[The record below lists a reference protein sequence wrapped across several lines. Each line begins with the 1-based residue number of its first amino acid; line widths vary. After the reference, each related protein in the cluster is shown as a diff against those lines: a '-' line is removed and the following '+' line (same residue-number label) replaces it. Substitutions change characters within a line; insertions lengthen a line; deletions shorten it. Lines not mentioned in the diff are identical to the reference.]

1 MNAARYRS
9 DLTRILD
16 AASAEVAERL
26 RRFADVATDGI
37 VIDVFVD
44 QDGEGPFDVW
54 ARFDGSD
61 GFVLD
66 RRFDDERR
74 LFGVEWGEEG
84 WDPDVPARPREWS
97 RDDLET
103 ELVELVAIWL
113 SGVIPSHPM
122 LCWELG
128 DPGGTR
134 GPRRLAPGAA

>member
-1 MNAARYRS
+1 MNVARYRS
-9 DLTRILD
+9 DLTPILD
-16 AASAEVAERL
+16 AASDEVVARL

-37 VIDVFVD
+37 VIEVFVD

-61 GFVLD
+61 GFALD
-66 RRFDDERR
+66 RRFDDERH

-84 WDPDVPARPREWS
+84 WVPEVPARPRDWS

-103 ELVELVAIWL
+103 ELVDIVANWL
-113 SGVIPSHPM
+113 SGLIPDHPST

-128 DPGGTR
+128 
-134 GPRRLAPGAA
+134 APGTSMRTGRRPG